1 MSNVNIELEKIISK
15 KVLDIVSKYIKNK
28 NYQEME
34 NAPLIGDEGLLDSMK
49 LVSLC
54 LELEDLAQEYEFDF
68 DWTSD
73 AAMSRSM
80 SMFRS
85 VKSLTATF
93 LEQMRNSK

>member
-1 MSNVNIELEKIISK
+1 MSNVNIELEKNISK
-15 KVLDIVSKYIKNK
+15 NILVIVSKYILDKNH
-28 NYQEME
+28 QEME
-34 NAPLIGDEGLLDSMK
+34 NAPLIGNEGLFDSMK

-80 SMFRS
+80 SMFRT
-85 VKSLTATF
+85 VKSLTAAF